1 MFERSSGVLMHITS
15 LPSPYGI
22 GTLGQAAF
30 DFIDFLKEAGQRYWQ
45 VLPLGHTGFG
55 DSPYQCFSTVA
66 GNYLLIDLD
75 LLVQDGLLTKDEVLE
90 HKQENPDKV
99 DYEPL
104 RKSRM
109 ELFRKAFSRIDVDM
123 RQQIDVFRR
132 RNDEWIEDYTLFMS
146 DIILR

>member
-55 DSPYQCFSTVA
+55 DSPYQCFST
-66 GNYLLIDLD
+66 
-75 LLVQDGLLTKDEVLE
+75 
-90 HKQENPDKV
+90 
-99 DYEPL
+99 L
-104 RKSRM
+104 RVIIFYR
-109 ELFRKAFSRIDVDM
+109 FGFACRRWAF
-123 RQQIDVFRR
+123 
-132 RNDEWIEDYTLFMS
+132 N
-146 DIILR
+146 